1 MRFYPKAGVPQF
13 QVPGFQVPNR
23 EDAARF
29 GAGNLGFDHR
39 RRDSVFNLEL
49 GTLKLWNY

>member
-1 MRFYPKAGVPQF
+1 VGYGQEFHNSKF
-13 QVPGFQVPNR
+13 QEFQVPNR
-23 EDAARF
+23 EHAARF